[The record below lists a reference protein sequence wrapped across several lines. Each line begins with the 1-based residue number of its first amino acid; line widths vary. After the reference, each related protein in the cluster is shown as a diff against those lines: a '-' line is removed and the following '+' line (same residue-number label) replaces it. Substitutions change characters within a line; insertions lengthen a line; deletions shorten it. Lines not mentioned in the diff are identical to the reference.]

1 MACLW
6 CGGTRPVCMLQG
18 VTPVIV
24 GRDMGGSLCSCF
36 RYYQTDTAT
45 HTCLHNVLREAQMQR
60 DAVALPAQQLS
71 VTPSHF
77 LLSALLFASKILLF
91 STFCR
96 WPRSPTSKMDDPCLL
111 FCCAIAGRAS
121 CIVWPCYFL
130 IRLNLALHSSLK
142 ITSKNAPC
150 WLMCAYLIGK

>member
-1 MACLW
+1 MWRYSPGMHAS
-6 CGGTRPVCMLQG
+6 
-18 VTPVIV
+18 
-24 GRDMGGSLCSCF
+24 GRDTCYCWTRHGWKSLFVLQVLPDRDTQPRIHACIMSSESRRCKETQLLCQPSN
-36 RYYQTDTAT
+36 YQ
-45 HTCLHNVLREAQMQR
+45 
-60 DAVALPAQQLS
+60 
-71 VTPSHF
+71 SHF

-96 WPRSPTSKMDDPCLL
+96 WPRLPTSKMDDPCLL

-130 IRLNLALHSSLK
+130 IRLNLALLPSLK

-150 WLMCAYLIGK
+150 WLTCAYLIGK

>member
-1 MACLW
+1 MWRYSPGMHAS
-6 CGGTRPVCMLQG
+6 
-18 VTPVIV
+18 
-24 GRDMGGSLCSCF
+24 GRDTCYCWTRHGWKSLF
-36 RYYQTDTAT
+36 VLQVLPDRDTAT
-45 HTCLHNVLREAQMQR
+45 HTHVHNVLREPQMQR

-71 VTPSHF
+71 VMSSHF

-96 WPRSPTSKMDDPCLL
+96 WPRLPTSKMDDPCLL

-130 IRLNLALHSSLK
+130 IRLNLALLPSLK